1 MEFLIL
7 RTVARHP
14 SERLSQSKILLA
26 LALLLEST
34 LGIDFQLS
42 KMITTLAL
50 ELPGSRKQVCL
61 FLSSLR
67 FEPDGDVAFA
77 L

>member
-1 MEFLIL
+1 M
-7 RTVARHP
+7 ARHP

-42 KMITTLAL
+42 KVITTLAL
-50 ELPGSRKQVCL
+50 ELPGSRKQVCS
-61 FLSSLR
+61 FLYPLR
-67 FEPDGDVAFA
+67 AESDEPMIGFA